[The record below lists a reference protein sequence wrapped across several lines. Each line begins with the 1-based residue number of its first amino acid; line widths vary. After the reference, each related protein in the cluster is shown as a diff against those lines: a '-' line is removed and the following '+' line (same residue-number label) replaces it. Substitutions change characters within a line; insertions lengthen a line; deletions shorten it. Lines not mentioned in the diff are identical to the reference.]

1 MFPWSELTARQR
13 ERNVLPTFRNLRTQA
28 LCAEIETNRPRC
40 TLKSRRTERAAH
52 RNHDESH
59 YPPPPQK
66 EARGTKKRYL
76 SKLSSLH
83 LQPACPTSWWEKPAH
98 ATRKNQNQN
107 RPLRTYR
114 TYQPDAKLERGWAG
128 GKSSQSQNAELSMQV
143 REPRMDDNRASAA
156 DNLRKISPSC
166 VESEKF
172 FSTVVSYEKFN
183 FRLFHCVQPTK
194 IITLCRFTWNMTNSA
209 ACTRYPVRTKF
220 CSWNSDDRHKKSLS
234 QAPDGTGKKKRK
246 GRKDQKRM
254 ISMRSKSGQP
264 SPQCQMGR

>member
-1 MFPWSELTARQR
+1 M
-13 ERNVLPTFRNLRTQA
+13 
-28 LCAEIETNRPRC
+28 
-40 TLKSRRTERAAH
+40 LKSRRTDRAAH
-52 RNHDESH
+52 RSRDEPSALRTEIATNRTT
-59 YPPPPQK
+59 PPPPPLK

-107 RPLRTYR
+107 RPLRTYH

-166 VESEKF
+166 VGSEKF

-194 IITLCRFTWNMTNSA
+194 IITFFL
-209 ACTRYPVRTKF
+209 TRYNYPHALTKL
-220 CSWNSDDRHKKSLS
+220 SVLGSTISLPFVWDS
-234 QAPDGTGKKKRK
+234 EW
-246 GRKDQKRM
+246 
-254 ISMRSKSGQP
+254 
-264 SPQCQMGR
+264 